1 MSRTLFSI
9 GYHNLLS
16 DYATALKSLSY
27 LTTATGCDTRAL
39 EPIVNEITTLAHKP
53 LSEEI
58 TISGGGYQAGREHA
72 AETAADYLEEI
83 RDAMEA
89 AGEYNEIPLY
99 IVALTCVQAARV
111 LDSARYQD
119 PPKYGDTTSTAAY
132 LTALGT
138 TFEHIADEID
148 KYKQEKDV
156 PLQVATKLYAVRLD
170 ALRGNILKQT
180 WHVLGRG
187 ITEGFTDAIQYAT
200 TEIREAADAAAS
212 MIGNTYDFAE
222 LTQKVADDLTQI
234 IQNTPH
240 PPAFI

>member
-1 MSRTLFSI
+1 MSQTLFAI
-9 GYHNLLS
+9 GYYALLKEYS
-16 DYATALKSLSY
+16 TVLKSLSY

-53 LSEEI
+53 LLEEI
-58 TISGGGYQAGREHA
+58 AISGGGYQAGREHA
-72 AETAADYLEEI
+72 AETAADYLEEK

-89 AGEYNEIPLY
+89 AGEYNDIPRH
-99 IVALTCVQAARV
+99 IVSLTFVQAARV
-111 LDSARYQD
+111 LDSVRYQD
-119 PPKYGDTTSTAAY
+119 PPKYGDTTSIAAY

-156 PLQVATKLYAVRLD
+156 PLQAATKFYAVRLD
-170 ALRGNILKQT
+170 ALRDNIQKQP
-180 WHVLGRG
+180 WHVPGRG

-212 MIGNTYDFAE
+212 MIGTIDDFAE

-240 PPAFI
+240 PPVYI